1 MVEKEV
7 NGTLVPLP
15 YVIRRADQK
24 SLPEIQEEIEA
35 CKAQQVAGES
45 GYVLGEGGAP
55 GWIKLF
61 VSLPQWLRLP
71 LFRMFLQN
79 PLRAKNAMGTIMITT
94 VGMVGHTRG
103 WIMPYS
109 IHPLAL
115 ALGSINKQP
124 LVRKGQVE
132 IGQIL
137 HLTVLIDHDVVDGA
151 PAARFIDDLVKKLE
165 AGWGLP
171 PSAAA

>member
-1 MVEKEV
+1 
-7 NGTLVPLP
+7 
-15 YVIRRADQK
+15 
-24 SLPEIQEEIEA
+24 
-35 CKAQQVAGES
+35 
-45 GYVLGEGGAP
+45 
-55 GWIKLF
+55 
-61 VSLPQWLRLP
+61 
-71 LFRMFLQN
+71 LQN

-94 VGMVGHTRG
+94 VGMVGHTHG

-124 LVRKGQVE
+124 VVRKGQVE

-151 PAARFIDDLVKKLE
+151 PAARFIDDLVRKLE
-165 AGWGLP
+165 GGWGL
-171 PSAAA
+171 